1 MASPAEIAPQLPD
14 TLPEDFGEWDGGAP
28 PATLPVHSDD
38 QQADSEVGKHQEAPA
53 EAAQQQPQAAPEA
66 ALEAAPQQEAARPAP
81 SPSATKIFA
90 EGEAFLQRQKF
101 KNGVVDHIPEIP
113 VPPQAVQAPTNG
125 RPVQGAST
133 LTTPP
138 PTPMRRTTDPV
149 IPKQA
154 PAPLVAAPALRESDE
169 ALFRSF
175 RGSAVDDGVEEKSD
189 SKKWIK
195 VGGISAGALLVVA
208 FLIILRFDPALLG
221 MGKNTVE
228 APSVTTVNPP
238 VNPDADA
245 NKPSPATPMTLGKLL
260 SANAQ
265 PASGAQQQPAAGTPT
280 VATTPVPP
288 KPQPQVESAM
298 MDDQLNAPKRIPTD
312 VGKRN
317 DDSAP
322 PSETINGL
330 EGSNNA
336 LGAEFGGSKAKQKVT
351 PPKMVSISAGV
362 AGGLLIQKTAPLYPQ
377 IAKLAR
383 VSGTVVLKA
392 TITTSGNLVDIQV
405 VSGPDMLQHAAL
417 EAVKNWRYRPYTV
430 NNVPTSVETTVN
442 VIFSLNQ

>member
-38 QQADSEVGKHQEAPA
+38 QQAESEVGKNQEAPA
-53 EAAQQQPQAAPEA
+53 EAAQPEAVPEA
-66 ALEAAPQQEAARPAP
+66 ALEATSQQEAPRPAP
-81 SPSATKIFA
+81 SPSAAKIFA

-113 VPPQAVQAPTNG
+113 VPPQTAQAQANG
-125 RPVQGAST
+125 RPVQGAAP
-133 LTTPP
+133 LTTTPA

-154 PAPLVAAPALRESDE
+154 PAPVVAAPVLRESDE

-221 MGKNTVE
+221 MGTHTVE
-228 APSVTTVNPP
+228 APSSTSVPP
-238 VNPDADA
+238 TVNPDADA

-265 PASGAQQQPAAGTPT
+265 PAPGAQQQPAATVTPT
-280 VATTPVPP
+280 TATTPATP
-288 KPQPQVESAM
+288 KPQTPQVESAM

-312 VGKRN
+312 LGKRN
-317 DDSAP
+317 DDAAP

-330 EGSNNA
+330 EGSNSA
-336 LGAEFGGSKAKQKVT
+336 LGSVFGGKAKQKVA
-351 PPKMVSISAGV
+351 PAKMVSISAGV
-362 AGGLLIQKTAPLYPQ
+362 AGGLLIQRTAPLYPQ

-392 TITTSGNLVDIQV
+392 TITTTGTLADIQV

-417 EAVKNWRYRPYTV
+417 DAVKNWRYRPYTV